1 MSLFSYVQ
9 CIHDHP
15 STSSLEVERFKGG
28 ATSLAIPMPIPGQ
41 KDEKKA
47 GENDGN
53 TMNST
58 FVILLS

>member
-9 CIHDHP
+9 CIHDYP
-15 STSSLEVERFKGG
+15 SRSSLEVERFKGG
-28 ATSLAIPMPIPGQ
+28 ATGWAIPMTIPGQ

-47 GENDGN
+47 SENDGN
-53 TMNST
+53 TMNSI